1 MLVSLFENMPY
12 ITVGYVIL
20 SLIVAV
26 MIPLLYIKKD
36 RKPKRLTKYKRKII
50 TFIFTYLLGIMSI
63 GCTTVLIPY
72 AKWLLNGNN
81 AYPYLMVVI
90 VAVLL
95 VAYVLLFYTIIT
107 TVSKT
112 RYCYIKKSLSR

>member
-12 ITVGYVIL
+12 ITVGYVVL
-20 SLIVAV
+20 SLIAAT

-36 RKPKRLTKYKRKII
+36 RKPKRLTKYMRKII
-50 TFIFTYLLGIMSI
+50 TFIFTYLLGVMSI

-72 AKWLLNGNN
+72 AEWLLNGNK
-81 AYPYLMVVI
+81 AYPYLAVSI

-95 VAYVLLFYTIIT
+95 LVYIVLFYSVLTAT
-107 TVSKT
+107 SKL
-112 RYCYIKKSLSR
+112 RYRNIRKSSGR

>member
-1 MLVSLFENMPY
+1 MLVFLFENMPY
-12 ITVGYVIL
+12 ITVGYVML

-72 AKWLLNGNN
+72 AEWLLNGNN
-81 AYPYLMVVI
+81 AYPYLMVAI

-95 VAYVLLFYTIIT
+95 IVYVLLFYTIIT

-112 RYCYIKKSLSR
+112 RYRYIKKSLSR